1 MKNSDMYDFFAAL
14 ENAIEKAQGED
25 GNAIQMITT
34 EGTRITI
41 ITLDDREELLE
52 ETDHEKRA

>member
-1 MKNSDMYDFFAAL
+1 MKNGDMFDFFAAL

-34 EGTRITI
+34 EDTRITI
-41 ITLDDREELLE
+41 ITLDDLEELLE
-52 ETDHEKRA
+52 ETDHE